1 MEYIIL
7 TLLLLSAIVF
17 IFSFLRK
24 DRLAELEQ
32 EIEQLSLS
40 YMQDIYQLKKKISVL
55 EEELLFQ
62 ESPEYSDAFPAAIKE
77 KSSVHEIIKNQ
88 VLALYRQGLSIERIA
103 HQSNLQPNEIISIID
118 ENQQKERPI

>member
-7 TLLLLSAIVF
+7 TLLLFSALVF
-17 IFSFLRK
+17 IFSLLRK
-24 DRLAELEQ
+24 DRFAELER

-62 ESPEYSDAFPAAIKE
+62 DSQGGFPDLPPPAKKGI
-77 KSSVHEIIKNQ
+77 STVHEIIKNQ
-88 VLALYRQGLSIERIA
+88 VLALYRQGLSIERISQ
-103 HQSNLQPNEIISIID
+103 QSNLQQDEILSIIG
-118 ENQQKERPI
+118 ENQQKERP